1 MNFIKMFSKNEDK
14 ILEEGMKKKEE
25 GMNIFIESKTLA
37 YQIKW
42 DVKLHW
48 SLVLN
53 K

>member
-1 MNFIKMFSKNEDK
+1 MFSKNEDK

-37 YQIKW
+37 YQIKSG
-42 DVKLHW
+42 VELYW
-48 SLVLN
+48 SHVFN